1 MEDKDVVKVFADV
14 TDSGWITV
22 IWKIGIGA
30 GGLGETVVIS
40 DKEEEIWEDDVK
52 LLKSILAMVVDTTEV
67 DLLTGLYALVVLD
80 KFSSVLVV
88 LAPLVVTSCVIDPFV
103 DIPETLKLW
112 TDAVFDEMLMED
124 VSISFVVDNC
134 SCLVVEITFPV
145 IVLFNVEIKFLS
157 VVVEVGSGKIE

>member
-52 LLKSILAMVVDTTEV
+52 LLKSILAIVVDTTEV

-124 VSISFVVDNC
+124 VSINFVVDNC
-134 SCLVVEITFPV
+134 WCVVVEITFPV

>member
-52 LLKSILAMVVDTTEV
+52 LLKSILAIVVDTTEV
-67 DLLTGLYALVVLD
+67 DLAVLD
-80 KFSSVLVV
+80 KFSSVLIV

-134 SCLVVEITFPV
+134 WCLVVEITFPV

>member
-1 MEDKDVVKVFADV
+1 VEDKDVVKVFADV

-103 DIPETLKLW
+103 DIPVVMLECDV
-112 TDAVFDEMLMED
+112 TDGEVMFEIIAAVELAA
-124 VSISFVVDNC
+124 
-134 SCLVVEITFPV
+134 V
-145 IVLFNVEIKFLS
+145 IFE
-157 VVVEVGSGKIE
+157 

>member
-134 SCLVVEITFPV
+134 WCLVVEITFPV

>member
-124 VSISFVVDNC
+124 VSINFVVDNC
-134 SCLVVEITFPV
+134 WCVVVEITFPV

>member
-52 LLKSILAMVVDTTEV
+52 LLKSILAIVVDTTEV
-67 DLLTGLYALVVLD
+67 DLAVLD
-80 KFSSVLVV
+80 KFSSVLIV

-134 SCLVVEITFPV
+134 WCLVVEITFPV
-145 IVLFNVEIKFLS
+145 IVLYNVEIKFFS
-157 VVVEVGSGKIE
+157 VVVEVRSGKIE